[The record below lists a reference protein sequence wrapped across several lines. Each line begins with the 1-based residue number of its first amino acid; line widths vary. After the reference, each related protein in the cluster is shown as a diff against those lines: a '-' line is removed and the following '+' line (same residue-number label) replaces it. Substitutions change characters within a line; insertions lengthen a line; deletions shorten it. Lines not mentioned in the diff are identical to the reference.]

1 VDNIMKTN
9 AVTKLNS
16 YLSFQ
21 LGKEVFALNVGSVI
35 TIIEIP
41 RITKIPRAPE
51 YLKGVINLR
60 GEVLPVIDIH
70 YKFGLNASEISA
82 SSCILVM
89 EVTMND
95 KYIKFGILVDSVTEV
110 HEIEPEQI
118 LPPPSLGGNFSSN
131 YIDGMYKIQ
140 ESFIMLVNS
149 EKLIE
154 IGEATSLK
162 ESTSVEALT

>member
-1 VDNIMKTN
+1 MKTN

-21 LGKEVFALNVGSVI
+21 LGEEIFALNVGSVL
-35 TIIEIP
+35 TILEIP
-41 RITKIPRAPE
+41 RITRIPKAPE

-70 YKFGLNASEISA
+70 YKFGLIAKEIS
-82 SSCILVM
+82 SSNCILVM
-89 EVTMND
+89 EVIIQD

-118 LPPPSLGGNFSSN
+118 LPPPTLGGNYSSKF
-131 YIDGMYKIQ
+131 IDGMYKNQ
-140 ESFIMLVNS
+140 ESFIMLVNA
-149 EKLIE
+149 ERLIE
-154 IGEATSLK
+154 NSEIKALEQSATLEVVS
-162 ESTSVEALT
+162 

>member
-1 VDNIMKTN
+1 MKTN
-9 AVTKLNS
+9 EVIKLNS

-21 LGKEVFALNVGSVI
+21 LGDEVFALNVGSVL

-41 RITKIPRAPE
+41 RITKIPKAPE
-51 YLKGVINLR
+51 YIKGVINLR

-70 YKFGLNASEISA
+70 CKFGLTASEISS

-89 EVTMND
+89 EVTVNN

-110 HEIEPEQI
+110 HEIEPDQI
-118 LPPPSLGGNFSSN
+118 LPPPTLGGNFSSKF
-131 YIDGMYKIQ
+131 IDGMYKTQ

-149 EKLIE
+149 EKLVE
-154 IGEATSLK
+154 TGEAASLE
-162 ESTSVEALT
+162 ESISIEVLA